1 MPLDHLIDTFN
12 HRFTEENHLDSP
24 PFDFRGGQV
33 FGRFGDLTFTSDFR
47 PIRQLIRPDEIRAHE
62 TTPLIFSPANYSRE
76 NNRSGPDFLKSS
88 IVSLDRLSRTVHML
102 NYLLLDFSEGTLFLH
117 VHPEHILSVNSDH
130 GAYFEEIIRAC
141 GLPLR
146 RIAISLTLSITHA
159 QKLNLLLERLK
170 NYRKRGY
177 AIAVRFDGNA
187 TAALINQFRDHHLHR
202 LAPDHV
208 RFPISLFS
216 DGFEERPGERL
227 RQRLFSSLRQQ
238 DTQVHLTE
246 IRTLHDFDLAR
257 ELAAD
262 YVEGK
267 FLEETAASKQSLK
280 RSA

>member
-1 MPLDHLIDTFN
+1 MPLDHLINTFN
-12 HRFTEENHLDSP
+12 HRFIEENHLDSP

-62 TTPLIFSPANYSRE
+62 TTPLIFSPANFSRG
-76 NNRSGPDFLKSS
+76 NNRSDPDSVKSS

-146 RIAISLTLSITHA
+146 RIAISLTLSITHLS
-159 QKLNLLLERLK
+159 QLNLLLERLK

-187 TAALINQFRDHHLHR
+187 TESLISQLREHHLHR

-208 RFPISLFS
+208 RFSIRLFT
-216 DGFEERPGERL
+216 DGFVGRSGEKA

-246 IRTLHDFDLAR
+246 IETSDDFDLAR
-257 ELAAD
+257 ELTAD
-262 YVEGK
+262 YVEGR
-267 FLEETAASKQSLK
+267 FLEEIAGSRQPLK